1 LSDPSCRLVTL
12 AGPGG
17 IGKTRLAIQ
26 VAEDFVG
33 DAVGVTFVPLAGLR
47 SATLLVPAIAD
58 ALGLAFF
65 TISGAQIAEQSGLSW
80 LLAILMGA
88 ITGVAGG
95 MARDV
100 LCNEIPLILR
110 RGQLYAS
117 SAIVGAALYLVLE
130 RAGTPR
136 EAASLLGMATI
147 ALVRFAGILWRIEL
161 PVLSLEE
168 EAAERRRESV

>member
-1 LSDPSCRLVTL
+1 VH
-12 AGPGG
+12 
-17 IGKTRLAIQ
+17 
-26 VAEDFVG
+26 
-33 DAVGVTFVPLAGLR
+33 LR
-47 SATLLVPAIAD
+47 IPAPRALLVAD

-95 MARDV
+95 MVRDV

-136 EAASLLGMATI
+136 EAA
-147 ALVRFAGILWRIEL
+147 
-161 PVLSLEE
+161 
-168 EAAERRRESV
+168 ERRRESV